1 MRQEGAPEKI
11 CRAPCA
17 SGKAHLHVAGL
28 GSSSSQV
35 SIRVCFGIAFGLIL
49 PGCSTP
55 GPTGANAAAQ
65 FLPASES
72 YVRLS
77 DAVSNIVQLQI
88 AVRKFVPARGRGPAI
103 WLTGVSHIG
112 ESNYFAGLQRQLD
125 GQTLVLFEGIG
136 AASGQTAETSAS
148 STSAARPDAKAA
160 GISSNGTRRSLQSSL
175 ATSLGLVFQLEAID
189 YDRTNF
195 RNSDL
200 SVEQL
205 RGLIARQPAGAGEAG
220 AGQSFESLL
229 QILEGGSLLDAV
241 LQVGLRFLGAN
252 PKLQAMSKLALI
264 ETIAQMKGDPSQLR
278 GLPSQMKQLLA
289 VLIEQRNQ
297 KVVDDLKAELR
308 EMSRDSSIA
317 VFYGTGHMPD
327 LEMRLRKQLKYKPAD
342 QQWLT
347 PFSVN
352 LAQAGIS
359 QAELEFIRGFVK
371 RELEQLH

>member
-1 MRQEGAPEKI
+1 MR
-11 CRAPCA
+11 
-17 SGKAHLHVAGL
+17 
-28 GSSSSQV
+28 
-35 SIRVCFGIAFGLIL
+35 IRVCFGIAFGLLL

-55 GPTGANAAAQ
+55 GPTGASAAAQ
-65 FLPASES
+65 FLPPSES

-77 DAVSNIVQLQI
+77 NAGSNIVELQI
-88 AVRKFVPARGRGPAI
+88 AVRKFIPARGRGPAI

-112 ESNYFAGLQRQLD
+112 ESNYFAGLQKHLD

-136 AASGQTAETSAS
+136 AASGRAAEMRADSI
-148 STSAARPDAKAA
+148 SAARPDTKAA
-160 GISSNGTRRSLQSSL
+160 AISSSGARPSLQSSL
-175 ATSLGLVFQLEAID
+175 AASLGLVFQLEAID
-189 YDRTNF
+189 YGRTNF

-229 QILEGGSLLDAV
+229 QILQGGSLLDVV
-241 LQVGLRFLGAN
+241 LEVGMRFLGAN

-297 KVVDDLKAELR
+297 KVVDDLKAELG

-327 LEMRLRKQLKYKPAD
+327 LEMRLSKQLKYKPAD

-347 PFSVN
+347 AFSVN
-352 LAQAGIS
+352 LARAGIS
-359 QAELEFIRGFVK
+359 QAELGFIRDFVK

>member
-1 MRQEGAPEKI
+1 M
-11 CRAPCA
+11 
-17 SGKAHLHVAGL
+17 
-28 GSSSSQV
+28 
-35 SIRVCFGIAFGLIL
+35 
-49 PGCSTP
+49 
-55 GPTGANAAAQ
+55 
-65 FLPASES
+65 
-72 YVRLS
+72 
-77 DAVSNIVQLQI
+77 
-88 AVRKFVPARGRGPAI
+88 
-103 WLTGVSHIG
+103 
-112 ESNYFAGLQRQLD
+112 
-125 GQTLVLFEGIG
+125 
-136 AASGQTAETSAS
+136 
-148 STSAARPDAKAA
+148 
-160 GISSNGTRRSLQSSL
+160 QSSL
-175 ATSLGLVFQLEAID
+175 AASLGLVFQLEAID

-200 SVEQL
+200 SVGQL
-205 RGLIARQPAGAGEAG
+205 RGLIARQRAGAGEVG
-220 AGQSFESLL
+220 ATQSFESLL
-229 QILEGGSLLDAV
+229 QILEGGSLLDVV

-278 GLPSQMKQLLA
+278 GLPPQMKQLLA

-327 LEMRLRKQLKYKPAD
+327 LEMRLRKQLRYKPAE

-347 PFSVN
+347 AFSVN

-359 QAELEFIRGFVK
+359 QGELGFIRDFVK

>member
-1 MRQEGAPEKI
+1 M
-11 CRAPCA
+11 
-17 SGKAHLHVAGL
+17 
-28 GSSSSQV
+28 
-35 SIRVCFGIAFGLIL
+35 
-49 PGCSTP
+49 
-55 GPTGANAAAQ
+55 
-65 FLPASES
+65 
-72 YVRLS
+72 
-77 DAVSNIVQLQI
+77 
-88 AVRKFVPARGRGPAI
+88 
-103 WLTGVSHIG
+103 
-112 ESNYFAGLQRQLD
+112 
-125 GQTLVLFEGIG
+125 
-136 AASGQTAETSAS
+136 
-148 STSAARPDAKAA
+148 
-160 GISSNGTRRSLQSSL
+160 QSSL
-175 ATSLGLVFQLEAID
+175 AASLGLVFQLEAID
-189 YDRTNF
+189 YGRTNF

-205 RGLIARQPAGAGEAG
+205 RGLIARQPPGAGEAG

-229 QILEGGSLLDAV
+229 QILEGGSLLDVV
-241 LQVGLRFLGAN
+241 LEVGMRFLGAN

-289 VLIEQRNQ
+289 VLIEKRNQ

-327 LEMRLRKQLKYKPAD
+327 LEMRLRKQLKYKPAE

-347 PFSVN
+347 AFSVN

-359 QAELEFIRGFVK
+359 QAELGFIRDFVK